1 MGCFFFKQR
10 SRIFIVNKIILVGAA
25 PPHTGGVIL
34 YAVGGHSIKA
44 AHFYEVI
51 KL

>member
-10 SRIFIVNKIILVGAA
+10 SRIFIVNKVILVGAA

-34 YAVGGHSIKA
+34 YVKGGAQYQSRT
-44 AHFYEVI
+44 F
-51 KL
+51 L